1 MNERVYGPTFE
12 EMLHPERVPADRRA
26 RALKALKEAPLD
38 PINLFNIT
46 WKDPNGRVRSVVLEK
61 ALTGVDANIVVIYG
75 KEFPTGSHKVGPT
88 YSVAMERQLAG
99 EIEPGVHTL
108 VWPSTGNY
116 GIGGAWVGPRMG
128 YASVVVLP
136 EGMSQE
142 RFDRIAAYGAKV
154 VKTPGSESNVKEIY
168 DACKELARRGEIRVL
183 NQFEAM
189 ANYRFHYYVTGN
201 SVAEAVG
208 ELEGQGVGNGR
219 VAAFV
224 SAVGSAG
231 TIAAGDRLKQVFND
245 CRLVG
250 LEPVQCP
257 TLFMNGYGS
266 HDIQGVGDKH
276 VTWIHNVLNMDAVMG
291 VDDLTAKKGLQLL
304 TEPAGREYLTKDGG
318 LSAEQ
323 ADRLS
328 TILGISGVAN
338 ILGAI
343 KTARFYG
350 FGPKETVVTV
360 ATDAIDRY
368 PSVMAE
374 MARRYGAMD
383 RARAA
388 ASFEGTFRGVKL
400 DWVQEGDWLNRQRW
414 HNLKYYTWVE
424 QQGKSVDELN
434 AQRRPEWWEAHQEQV
449 ALFDER
455 LREARGF

>member
-1 MNERVYGPTFE
+1 
-12 EMLHPERVPADRRA
+12 
-26 RALKALKEAPLD
+26 
-38 PINLFNIT
+38 
-46 WKDPNGRVRSVVLEK
+46 
-61 ALTGVDANIVVIYG
+61 
-75 KEFPTGSHKVGPT
+75 
-88 YSVAMERQLAG
+88 
-99 EIEPGVHTL
+99 
-108 VWPSTGNY
+108 
-116 GIGGAWVGPRMG
+116 
-128 YASVVVLP
+128 
-136 EGMSQE
+136 
-142 RFDRIAAYGAKV
+142 
-154 VKTPGSESNVKEIY
+154 
-168 DACKELARRGEIRVL
+168 
-183 NQFEAM
+183 
-189 ANYRFHYYVTGN
+189 
-201 SVAEAVG
+201 
-208 ELEGQGVGNGR
+208 
-219 VAAFV
+219 
-224 SAVGSAG
+224 
-231 TIAAGDRLKQVFND
+231 QVFND

-266 HDIQGVGDKH
+266 HEIQGVGDKH
-276 VTWIHNVLNMDAVMG
+276 VTWIHNVLNMDAVMC

-304 TEPAGREYLTKDGG
+304 TEPAGREYLTKGGG